1 MNKKG
6 SNIIILLYK
15 PIVIKVGV
23 IINMIETT
31 AKIFK
36 ALGDPTR
43 LKIVKLLSLRELC
56 ICELVAT
63 LDMSQPRIS
72 QHVKVLRQA
81 GIVVERRHR
90 QNSYL
95 KINEDLLK
103 GSVLKPLKSLM
114 NVEISEIP
122 EFREDYQRYLALDRN
137 EDVIACKNK
146 QPRLQ
151 KFQSII

>member
-1 MNKKG
+1 
-6 SNIIILLYK
+6 
-15 PIVIKVGV
+15 
-23 IINMIETT
+23 MIETT
-31 AKIFK
+31 AKVFK

-95 KINEDLLK
+95 KINEDLLQ
-103 GSVLKPLKSLM
+103 GSVLTPLQSLM
-114 NVEISEIP
+114 GVDISEIP
-122 EFREDYQRYLALDRN
+122 QFQEDYQRYLALDRN
-137 EDVIACKNK
+137 EDVIACKNR
-146 QPRLQ
+146 QPRPQ
-151 KFQSII
+151 KIQQVI

>member
-1 MNKKG
+1 M
-6 SNIIILLYK
+6 
-15 PIVIKVGV
+15 

>member
-1 MNKKG
+1 
-6 SNIIILLYK
+6 
-15 PIVIKVGV
+15 
-23 IINMIETT
+23 MIETN

-43 LKIVKLLSLRELC
+43 LKIVKLLSVRELC

-72 QHVKVLRQA
+72 QHVKVLKQA

-95 KINEDLLK
+95 NINKE
-103 GSVLKPLKSLM
+103 VLKNSALVPLKALM
-114 NVEISEIP
+114 QADLSEIP

-137 EDVIACKNK
+137 EDVIACKNHL
-146 QPRLQ
+146 PRPQ
-151 KFQSII
+151 KFQQII